1 MVYEG
6 IRARRARV
14 QGTLDQIDAG
24 EQPLHQNLPQL
35 RVNLIKQRDELD
47 RLIRLAAGVR

>member
-14 QGTLDQIDAG
+14 QGTLDRIDAG
-24 EQPLHQNLPQL
+24 EELLDHSSPQL
-35 RVNLIKQRDELD
+35 RVDLIKQRDELD
-47 RLIRLAAGVR
+47 RLIKLTAGLR